1 MNKFLKNFKDV
12 LKSTGLS
19 EKFAEKNLSAAE
31 YKVLREAYQKT
42 AGSSFEADFKAYE
55 QEQADLRDAKVTEEG
70 LKELA
75 QMMGKE
81 APATA
86 SASDLTEILKEGFKE
101 LKEQMVALGSHAQT
115 DTPSATGKTVI
126 NINGPHTD
134 KFAFGIQHPT
144 FAASKRY
151 NRIAIMGMLPQSEP
165 TKKEIEEFRNDF
177 GGYTDSLA
185 KRYAELCRTNSLT
198 AVMEST
204 MDYSR
209 LNDDDLGQHYFTRR
223 QDALIA
229 QIAALPDI
237 TRIFPRVSNVQDG
250 SVLTNVLFTELSQA
264 YQSGH
269 NFKGDTTFVPEKAFV
284 HDVMFKYK
292 FNDMKFI
299 EKSYLAYLNTTGS
312 KAPKW
317 SLIEWLVLEMVKQ
330 LRNEEIRRNVM
341 GCRVEPVAG
350 AKNLAIF
357 AATGV
362 IYRILG
368 YYNEKKIL
376 PFMDEELAD
385 YDSSNIGDVLE
396 AFASEIHSRVEGN
409 AGEYIIFVNEK
420 HKPWFKQWYT
430 KKYGQ
435 NANFD
440 GVQFRVPDYDNP
452 IEFVPGMPGWL
463 TFIFAALP
471 GNIVTLENVP
481 GEAYNIQFQQD
492 LESVIAY
499 STWKSGA
506 GAGYSGK
513 PYSSLAELKAADAET
528 QVIFCNFPSETLA
541 ADATK
546 ATGAKMLIVT
556 GANTKATAL
565 TDIEGAKEGVVYRIE
580 TAGTA
585 NFTTIA
591 KGGKFSELSAA
602 WSPTAAGEWIELW
615 YDKSES
621 KFHEVA
627 RG

>member
-101 LKEQMVALGSHAQT
+101 LKEQMVALGSRAQN

-151 NRIAIMGMLPQSEP
+151 NRIAIMGALPQSEP
-165 TKKEIEEFRNDF
+165 TKKETEEFRNDF
-177 GGYTDSLA
+177 GSYTDSLA

-237 TRIFPRVSNVQDG
+237 IRIFPRVSNVQDG

-368 YYNEKKIL
+368 YYNEKKVL
-376 PFMDEELAD
+376 PFMDEELAE
-385 YDSSNIGDVLE
+385 YDSTNIGDVLE

-430 KKYGQ
+430 AKYGQ

-602 WSPTAAGEWIELW
+602 WSPAAAGEWIELW

>member
-86 SASDLTEILKEGFKE
+86 SASDLTAILKEGFKE
-101 LKEQMVALGSHAQT
+101 LKEQMVALGSRAQN

-126 NINGPHTD
+126 NISGPHTD

-151 NRIAIMGMLPQSEP
+151 NRIAIMGALPQSEP
-165 TKKEIEEFRNDF
+165 TKKETEEFRNDF
-177 GGYTDSLA
+177 GSYTDSLA

-237 TRIFPRVSNVQDG
+237 SRIFPRVSNVQDG

-368 YYNEKKIL
+368 YYNEKKVL
-376 PFMDEELAD
+376 PFMDEELAE
-385 YDSSNIGDVLE
+385 YDSTNIGDVLE
-396 AFASEIHSRVEGN
+396 AFAAEIHSRVEGN
-409 AGEYIIFVNEK
+409 AGEYIIFVNDK

-430 KKYGQ
+430 AKYGQ

-585 NFTTIA
+585 NFTSIA
-591 KGGKFSELSAA
+591 KSGKFSELSAA
-602 WSPTAAGEWIELW
+602 WNPTAAGEWIELW
-615 YDKSES
+615 YDKSGS